1 MRSGRLVGKFS
12 FAAALVTSLSCSPS
26 GPLYSGWEMDYTDFL
41 SRCTRPVAELFE
53 IQPAPGSEA
62 WVASVYY
69 CGDVWKYHMHPDIG
83 QFLDNSPD
91 TYTGPGLLFQESG
104 AGLALIAGVTLS
116 D

>member
-1 MRSGRLVGKFS
+1 
-12 FAAALVTSLSCSPS
+12 
-26 GPLYSGWEMDYTDFL
+26 MDYAGFL
-41 SRCTRPVAELFE
+41 SRCTRPVAALFE
-53 IQPAPGSEA
+53 TPPVPGSDA
-62 WVASVYY
+62 WAASAYY

-83 QFLDNSPD
+83 QWLDNSPD